1 MIIKADTTITP
12 SPHASSHNIPIINT
26 SAMYPVC
33 ESKDHSSWV
42 IEVLQKYYPLHIV
55 PTHHKPDLPKK
66 RSEIEKQIVMFKTT
80 TKTITTMIESS
91 IQESAHMGGDGLSHL
106 WLNNPSYF
114 ETLQKH
120 VATLRKACKYIVS
133 HGRLKRKEK
142 NQLRSVIDY
151 DWSDLSNTIFK
162 IYYHIESVAT
172 VDSEGRD
179 IEWYISKSVEMQDHV
194 DVLIHIEKSIRL
206 KLDYDI

>member
-1 MIIKADTTITP
+1 
-12 SPHASSHNIPIINT
+12 
-26 SAMYPVC
+26 MYPVY

-42 IEVLQKYYPLHIV
+42 IEVLQKYYPLHIL
-55 PTHHKPDLPKK
+55 PAHHKPDLPKK
-66 RSEIEKQIVMFKTT
+66 RSDVEKQIVIFKTT

-91 IQESAHMGGDGLSHL
+91 IQESVHMGGDGLSHL

-120 VATLRKACKYIVS
+120 VATLRKACKYIVA

-142 NQLRSVIDY
+142 NQLRSVVDY
-151 DWSDLSNTIFK
+151 DWRDLSNIIFK
-162 IYYHIESVAT
+162 IYYHMESLSTLDREAPN
-172 VDSEGRD
+172 